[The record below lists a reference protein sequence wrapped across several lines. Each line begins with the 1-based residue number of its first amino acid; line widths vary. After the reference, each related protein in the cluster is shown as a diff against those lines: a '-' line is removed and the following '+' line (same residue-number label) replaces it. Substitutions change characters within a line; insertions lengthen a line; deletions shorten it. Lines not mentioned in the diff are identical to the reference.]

1 MRYLNELVKMVKVRL
16 ARIRL
21 YHIDISEMPTIKLP
35 VIKIRDNIR
44 RDGFTSSD
52 KTEVI
57 PAINTSRTERV
68 PVYDEMDII
77 ERTIDVMRDLK

>member
-1 MRYLNELVKMVKVRL
+1 MVKVRL

-77 ERTIDVMRDLK
+77 ERTIEAIRELK